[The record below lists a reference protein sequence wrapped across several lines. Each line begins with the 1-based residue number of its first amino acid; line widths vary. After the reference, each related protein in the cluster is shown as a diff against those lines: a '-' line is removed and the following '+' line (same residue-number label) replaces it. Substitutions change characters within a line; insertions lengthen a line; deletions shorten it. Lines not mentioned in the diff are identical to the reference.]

1 MCRCSIDLT
10 VNLCSALQLLT
21 GKGALQQLGF
31 ETGLPIQ
38 ELDGLVLFI
47 IAFNLIAALLPA
59 KVSSSHGSLNTDMGL
74 LRALHQQF
82 KIFSVTAALFHKAL
96 ALTFSVC
103 ACHLAHY

>member
-1 MCRCSIDLT
+1 M
-10 VNLCSALQLLT
+10 LQLLT

-59 KVSSSHGSLNTDMGL
+59 KVRSRNPLS
-74 LRALHQQF
+74 
-82 KIFSVTAALFHKAL
+82 TAKSPLSCYK
-96 ALTFSVC
+96 
-103 ACHLAHY
+103 